1 MIKKGWTIK
10 YCLQTT
16 YHCQL
21 FRIIIHV
28 HTCILHPSLDIQ
40 PLLFYHLKRLLV
52 VTSPVEFLQYVT
64 VKVARRSAQITWYK
78 IVLYIHE
85 APTVT
90 YRCSCCGLSLSLS
103 RSKERQLTFV
113 MLEAWRRRT
122 LYSVHLPVFNQQMN
136 VIYWREEK
144 NPIITIIQN
153 SNPSLHIIYFY
164 YFSRKFKQ
172 QFL

>member
-28 HTCILHPSLDIQ
+28 HTCISHSNLDIQ
-40 PLLFYHLKRLLV
+40 PLLFYHFKRLLV

-64 VKVARRSAQITWYK
+64 VKVTRRSAQITWYE
-78 IVLYIHE
+78 IVLYIHV

-90 YRCSCCGLSLSLS
+90 YRGSCCGLSLSL
-103 RSKERQLTFV
+103 
-113 MLEAWRRRT
+113 
-122 LYSVHLPVFNQQMN
+122 YSVYLPVFNQQMN

-144 NPIITIIQN
+144 K
-153 SNPSLHIIYFY
+153 PSTLNT
-164 YFSRKFKQ
+164 KFKSIPTYYILLLL
-172 QFL
+172 FKKI

>member
-28 HTCILHPSLDIQ
+28 HTCISHSNLDIQ
-40 PLLFYHLKRLLV
+40 PLLFYHFKRLLV

-85 APTVT
+85 APTVI
-90 YRCSCCGLSLSLS
+90 YRRSCCALSLSLS
-103 RSKERQLTFV
+103 KERQLSFV

-144 NPIITIIQN
+144 K
-153 SNPSLHIIYFY
+153 HHH
-164 YFSRKFKQ
+164 
-172 QFL
+172 